1 MYSGGRRQRGFKQ
14 EVIGGRK
21 YLVANDL
28 DKLLLLKI
36 AELKKK
42 RDKEM
47 TETGYSRCRN
57 NSVYSLRNV
66 RQSVIDYAKKLGDD
80 KKYLLDKVRESE
92 LRDEWGD
99 LDKSESSSELWADR
113 AEKLFSMS
121 TLHYL
126 VSDDEKRNVFFR
138 LEKIKE
144 VERKIKMVDGEFVLA
159 KDKSSTSRRDSLQDG
174 GLGHKQMS
182 LLGAGLKSKQKV
194 DKTISSRIVK
204 KKAAARA

>member
-1 MYSGGRRQRGFKQ
+1 MLERSFDVERINAVANHPEVRPFVGPAELGELDFTDAVAFDKGFKALDRTVGIL
-14 EVIGGRK
+14 EPGKEIVAITPRK
-21 YLVANDL
+21 FGTA
-28 DKLLLLKI
+28 K
-36 AELKKK
+36 AE
-42 RDKEM
+42 
-47 TETGYSRCRN
+47 
-57 NSVYSLRNV
+57 
-66 RQSVIDYAKKLGDD
+66 
-80 KKYLLDKVRESE
+80 DKVVKAAKETT
-92 LRDEWGD
+92 
-99 LDKSESSSELWADR
+99 